1 MINHIEKIRREMR
14 QMRRLI
20 EAHNRAS
27 TGPGYDPDH
36 DATLLYVDLASEVVN
51 EELHAMLKESK

>member
-1 MINHIEKIRREMR
+1 MIKHIEKIRREMR

-27 TGPGYDPDH
+27 AGPEYDPDH
-36 DATLLYVDLASEVVN
+36 DATLLYVDLTGEVIN
-51 EELHAMLKESK
+51 EELHAILKEDK